1 MPPPRNA
8 STYNARPPTREREE
22 LAKRCLE
29 RSKNALLEFQK
40 KSAALGVAVAPMT
53 APDGTT
59 VAYEH
64 FDGVRVAPPVE
75 NAVIKLV
82 EENAPSMTAPKP
94 RLPLSPKN
102 TTTTSSWKTGFLEPK
117 KTDARGRFVAPPPAP
132 PSAKKISWKAP
143 PPTSPSKD
151 VAAMPTPTLV
161 GALEADLGARLGTT
175 PQPEPAA
182 RAAPA
187 FSPMP
192 VAAPAAAPVPQV
204 SQAVS
209 TKTAT
214 PRGHRVV
221 TMSSGSVSKAPP
233 PPEPEPAP
241 PVVEPEPAPEP
252 AAPVSEPAPP
262 SEESAAKPEAEEEDL
277 QAFLRRGRRLIAGSA
292 SAAAEREALR
302 EQAAAAAAERAALSA
317 RLAAVEASAAAP
329 EPVAA
334 PAPAA
339 RTAAELLAEAMATI
353 ANDETLASEPKVLR
367 AATKAAKVLT
377 GAPETPPPPAP
388 QPAPAKPAKTPWVPP
403 PARSRSRSP
412 PRARSPRPRT
422 VPAPPLPVPSSSPP
436 VPRGRVADDT
446 WRRTAA
452 AWRKRLAAIEA
463 THKRLRAGP
472 FPEMRERPFVAS

>member
-82 EENAPSMTAPKP
+82 EETAPAMPAPKP
-94 RLPLSPKN
+94 RQPLSPKN

-132 PSAKKISWKAP
+132 PRSTVTWKAP
-143 PPTSPSKD
+143 PPKSPSTD
-151 VAAMPTPTLV
+151 VAALPTPTLV
-161 GALEADLGARLGTT
+161 GALEADLGARLEAT
-175 PQPEPAA
+175 PP

-192 VAAPAAAPVPQV
+192 VAPPAV
-204 SQAVS
+204 
-209 TKTAT
+209 
-214 PRGHRVV
+214 
-221 TMSSGSVSKAPP
+221 
-233 PPEPEPAP
+233 
-241 PVVEPEPAPEP
+241 PVVEPEPEPASEPPVAPVVEPEPEPVVPAPEAPVLSAPVVEPEPEPEP
-252 AAPVSEPAPP
+252 AVPVPEAAPP
-262 SEESAAKPEAEEEDL
+262 SDASAAKPEAEEEEDL

-292 SAAAEREALR
+292 TAAAEREALR

-412 PRARSPRPRT
+412 PRPRSPRPRT
-422 VPAPPLPVPSSSPP
+422 VPAPPLPLPSTSPP
-436 VPRGRVADDT
+436 APRGRVADDT

-463 THKRLRAGP
+463 AHARLRAGP

>member
-59 VAYEH
+59 VAYDH

-82 EENAPSMTAPKP
+82 EETAPAMPAPKP

-102 TTTTSSWKTGFLEPK
+102 TTTTSWKTGFLETK

-132 PSAKKISWKAP
+132 PRSTVTWKAP
-143 PPTSPSKD
+143 PPTSPAKD

-175 PQPEPAA
+175 PPPAEPEPAA
-182 RAAPA
+182 VPA

-192 VAAPAAAPVPQV
+192 VALPAAAPVPQV
-204 SQAVS
+204 SQAAS

-214 PRGHRVV
+214 PQGHRVV

-241 PVVEPEPAPEP
+241 PVVEPEPEPEPEPPAVPVPEAEP
-252 AAPVSEPAPP
+252 AAAAPP
-262 SEESAAKPEAEEEDL
+262 PEAEEEDL

-317 RLAAVEASAAAP
+317 RLAAVEASAAA

-353 ANDETLASEPKVLR
+353 ANDDSLASEPKVLR

-412 PRARSPRPRT
+412 PRPRSPRPRT

-436 VPRGRVADDT
+436 VPRGRGADDT

>member
-1 MPPPRNA
+1 MFVIVV
-8 STYNARPPTREREE
+8 
-22 LAKRCLE
+22 
-29 RSKNALLEFQK
+29 LEFQK

-82 EENAPSMTAPKP
+82 EENAPAMPSPKP

-102 TTTTSSWKTGFLEPK
+102 TTTTWKTGFLEPK

-192 VAAPAAAPVPQV
+192 VAPPAA
-204 SQAVS
+204 
-209 TKTAT
+209 
-214 PRGHRVV
+214 
-221 TMSSGSVSKAPP
+221 
-233 PPEPEPAP
+233 
-241 PVVEPEPAPEP
+241 PVVEPEPEPASEPPVAPIVEPEPEPEPP
-252 AAPVSEPAPP
+252 AAPVPEATPP
-262 SEESAAKPEAEEEDL
+262 SDASAAKPVAVAPEAEEEDL

-422 VPAPPLPVPSSSPP
+422 VPAPPLPVPSTSPP
-436 VPRGRVADDT
+436 APRGRVADDT

-452 AWRKRLAAIEA
+452 AWRKRLAAIKA
-463 THKRLRAGP
+463 THARLRAGP

>member
-82 EENAPSMTAPKP
+82 ENDSPSMPAPKP

-102 TTTTSSWKTGFLEPK
+102 TTTTSSSWKTGFLETK

-132 PSAKKISWKAP
+132 PRSTVTWKAP
-143 PPTSPSKD
+143 PPKSPLKD
-151 VAAMPTPTLV
+151 VAALPTPTLI

-175 PQPEPAA
+175 PPPAEPEPAA
-182 RAAPA
+182 VPA

-192 VAAPAAAPVPQV
+192 VAAPPAAPV
-204 SQAVS
+204 AE
-209 TKTAT
+209 
-214 PRGHRVV
+214 
-221 TMSSGSVSKAPP
+221 
-233 PPEPEPAP
+233 PEPEPASEP
-241 PVVEPEPAPEP
+241 PVAPVVEPEPEPEP
-252 AAPVSEPAPP
+252 EPPAVPVPEAAPP
-262 SEESAAKPEAEEEDL
+262 SDAAATKPGAEEEEEDL
-277 QAFLRRGRRLIAGSA
+277 KAFLRRGRRLIAGSA

-317 RLAAVEASAAAP
+317 RLAAVEASAA

-339 RTAAELLAEAMATI
+339 ASPRTAAELLAEAMATI
-353 ANDETLASEPKVLR
+353 ANDDTLASDVKVVR
-367 AATKAAKVLT
+367 AATRAAKVLT

-412 PRARSPRPRT
+412 PRPRSPRPRT

-463 THKRLRAGP
+463 THARLRGGP
-472 FPEMRERPFVAS
+472 FPEMRERPFAA

>member
-82 EENAPSMTAPKP
+82 ENDAPSMPSPKP
-94 RLPLSPKN
+94 RQPLSPKN
-102 TTTTSSWKTGFLEPK
+102 TTTTSSWKTGFLETK

-132 PSAKKISWKAP
+132 PRSTVTWKAP
-143 PPTSPSKD
+143 PPKSPSKD
-151 VAAMPTPTLV
+151 VAALPTPTLV
-161 GALEADLGARLGTT
+161 GALEADLGARLGAT
-175 PQPEPAA
+175 PPPAEPEPAA
-182 RAAPA
+182 LPA
-187 FSPMP
+187 FSPVP
-192 VAAPAAAPVPQV
+192 VAAPAAPVPQV
-204 SQAVS
+204 SQAAS

-214 PRGHRVV
+214 PQGHRVV
-221 TMSSGSVSKAPP
+221 TMSSGSVSKAAP

-241 PVVEPEPAPEP
+241 PVVEPEPEPELPAVPVPELAPSDAGATKP
-252 AAPVSEPAPP
+252 GA
-262 SEESAAKPEAEEEDL
+262 EEEEEDL

-317 RLAAVEASAAAP
+317 RLAAVEASAAA

-412 PRARSPRPRT
+412 PRPRSPRPRT

-436 VPRGRVADDT
+436 VPRGRTADDT

-463 THKRLRAGP
+463 THARLRAGP

>member
-59 VAYEH
+59 VAYDH
-64 FDGVRVAPPVE
+64 FEGVRVAPPVE

-82 EENAPSMTAPKP
+82 EETAPAMPAPKP

-102 TTTTSSWKTGFLEPK
+102 TTTTSSWKTGFLETK

-132 PSAKKISWKAP
+132 PRSTVTWKAP
-143 PPTSPSKD
+143 PPKSPSAD
-151 VAAMPTPTLV
+151 VAALPTPTLV

-192 VAAPAAAPVPQV
+192 VA
-204 SQAVS
+204 
-209 TKTAT
+209 
-214 PRGHRVV
+214 
-221 TMSSGSVSKAPP
+221 
-233 PPEPEPAP
+233 
-241 PVVEPEPAPEP
+241 PVVEPEPEPVVPAPEAP
-252 AAPVSEPAPP
+252 DAAPVSPAPVVEPEPEPEAEPPAAPAPEAAPP
-262 SEESAAKPEAEEEDL
+262 SDAGATKPEAEEEEDL

-317 RLAAVEASAAAP
+317 RLAAVEASAAA

-412 PRARSPRPRT
+412 PRPRSPRPRT

-436 VPRGRVADDT
+436 VPRGRTADDT

-472 FPEMRERPFVAS
+472 FPEMRERPFVTS

>member
-59 VAYEH
+59 VAYDH

-82 EENAPSMTAPKP
+82 EETAPAMPAPKP

-102 TTTTSSWKTGFLEPK
+102 TTVTTSSSWKTGFLEPK

-132 PSAKKISWKAP
+132 PRSTVTWKAP
-143 PPTSPSKD
+143 PPKSPSTD
-151 VAAMPTPTLV
+151 VAALPPP
-161 GALEADLGARLGTT
+161 A
-175 PQPEPAA
+175 QPEPAV

-192 VAAPAAAPVPQV
+192 VAVPAA
-204 SQAVS
+204 
-209 TKTAT
+209 
-214 PRGHRVV
+214 
-221 TMSSGSVSKAPP
+221 
-233 PPEPEPAP
+233 
-241 PVVEPEPAPEP
+241 PVVEPEPEPASEPPVAPVAEPEPEP
-252 AAPVSEPAPP
+252 AVPAPEAPDTAPVSPAPVVEPEPDPEPAVPVPEPAPP
-262 SEESAAKPEAEEEDL
+262 SDAGATKPGAEEEEDL

-463 THKRLRAGP
+463 THARLRAGS
-472 FPEMRERPFVAS
+472 FPEMRERPFAAS

>member
-82 EENAPSMTAPKP
+82 EEDAPAMPAPKP

-102 TTTTSSWKTGFLEPK
+102 TATSSSWKTGFLESK

-132 PSAKKISWKAP
+132 PRSTVTWKAP
-143 PPTSPSKD
+143 PPKSPSKD
-151 VAAMPTPTLV
+151 VAALPTP
-161 GALEADLGARLGTT
+161 AE
-175 PQPEPAA
+175 PEPAA

-192 VAAPAAAPVPQV
+192 VAPPAA
-204 SQAVS
+204 
-209 TKTAT
+209 
-214 PRGHRVV
+214 
-221 TMSSGSVSKAPP
+221 
-233 PPEPEPAP
+233 
-241 PVVEPEPAPEP
+241 PVVEPEPEPASEPPVAPVVEPEPEPVVPAPEAPDATPAP
-252 AAPVSEPAPP
+252 AALAP
-262 SEESAAKPEAEEEDL
+262 SSDASAAKPEAEEEEDL

-317 RLAAVEASAAAP
+317 RLAAVEASAAA

-412 PRARSPRPRT
+412 PRPRSPRPRT

-436 VPRGRVADDT
+436 VPRGRTADDT

-463 THKRLRAGP
+463 THARLRAGP